1 MVGLCFWAKY
11 TTLLLR
17 ELNVCM
23 GKGENMG
30 QTFCI
35 LGLELAMAFSG
46 LLEGLRLQR
55 LDQACTKQCVYAQ
68 AW

>member
-1 MVGLCFWAKY
+1 
-11 TTLLLR
+11 
-17 ELNVCM
+17 M